1 MHMADA
7 LLSPAIGIA
16 FWAASGAALAIS
28 SSKVRSDQ
36 REYLVPLMGVL
47 GAFVFAAMMINFT
60 IPGTGSSGHIGGGL
74 LLSILLGPYAA
85 FVVIASVLTV
95 QALFFADGGLLAL
108 GANIFNLGVFPC
120 FIGLPLIY
128 RPLMKRAGALTSK
141 RRMAAITVLATVISL
156 QLGALGVVT
165 QTQLSG
171 ISSLPLSAFLL
182 LMQPIHLA
190 IGLIEG
196 LATAALIHF
205 VREARPDLFVDEG
218 ATGVPSLASKLPTKL
233 IVSLGVLALV
243 TAGVFSWF
251 ASSQPDGL
259 EWSIARVTGH
269 PELEATETSVH
280 TKLAGLQRAL
290 TLFPDYKFSL
300 DAKDAAAE
308 PATPKDGKAVA
319 AEAWPAI
326 DAGASLAGVIGG
338 LATLSLVTLVAY
350 LLRRRRNVA
359 VSVGTSD

>member
-7 LLSPAIGIA
+7 LLSPAVGIA
-16 FWAASGAALAIS
+16 FWTATGTALAIS
-28 SSKVRSDQ
+28 SRKVRSDP
-36 REYLVPLMGVL
+36 RDYLVPLMGVL

-108 GANIFNLGVFPC
+108 GANIFNLGVLPC

-128 RPLMKRAGALTSK
+128 RPLLKRAGVLASK
-141 RRMAAITVLATVISL
+141 RRMAAITVLATVVSL
-156 QLGALGVVT
+156 QLGSLGVVT
-165 QTQLSG
+165 QTQFSG
-171 ISSLPLSAFLL
+171 ISSLPLSTFLL

-190 IGLIEG
+190 IGLVEG

-205 VREARPDLFVDEG
+205 VREARPDLFVDERAAG
-218 ATGVPSLASKLPTKL
+218 GPSLSSTFPAKL
-233 IVSLGVLALV
+233 IAGLGVLALF

-259 EWSIARVTGH
+259 EWSIARVTGSA
-269 PELEATETSVH
+269 ELAAKESVH
-280 TKLAGLQRAL
+280 TRLEEFQKSL
-290 TLFPDYKFSL
+290 TIFPDYKFSS
-300 DAKDAAAE
+300 DVKETAPE
-308 PATPKDGKAVA
+308 PEKSATS
-319 AEAWPAI
+319 EAWPAV
-326 DAGASLAGVIGG
+326 DAGTSLAGVIGG

-350 LLRRRRNVA
+350 LLRRRRKVDVDA
-359 VSVGTSD
+359 GTPG

>member
-7 LLSPAIGIA
+7 LLSPAVGVA
-16 FWAASGAALAIS
+16 FWVASGTALAIS
-28 SSKVRSDQ
+28 SSKVRSDP

-128 RPLMKRAGALTSK
+128 RPLMKHAGALASK

-165 QTQLSG
+165 QTHLSG

-218 ATGVPSLASKLPTKL
+218 AAGVPLSASKFPTKL
-233 IVSLGVLALV
+233 IAGLGVLALV

-259 EWSIARVTGH
+259 EWSIARVTGR
-269 PELEATETSVH
+269 PELDATDSSVH
-280 TKLAGLQRAL
+280 TRLADLQKSLA
-290 TLFPDYKFSL
+290 LFPDYKFSL
-300 DAKDAAAE
+300 DAKDASPE
-308 PATPKDGKAVA
+308 PAKPKEGATTTPEV
-319 AEAWPAI
+319 WPAV
-326 DAGASLAGVIGG
+326 DAGTSLAGVIGG

-350 LLRRRRNVA
+350 LLRRRRKVA
-359 VSVGTSD
+359 GCAGTGV